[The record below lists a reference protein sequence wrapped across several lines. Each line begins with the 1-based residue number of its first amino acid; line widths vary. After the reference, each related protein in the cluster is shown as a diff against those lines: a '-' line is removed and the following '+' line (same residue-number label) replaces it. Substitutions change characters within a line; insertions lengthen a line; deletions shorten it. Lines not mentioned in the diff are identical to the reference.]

1 MKFFIAIFYIA
12 VCSLALFAQTNT
24 EILAAAN
31 GQKFTVADLPPDLR
45 EAYKQRNAKTAR
57 LRQEILTQMIVDTLL
72 ETEAA
77 ARRIEVEKLLEEI
90 KPELIRTPTEAEIKA
105 VYTANKAKIGE
116 RALDDGLRAQIV
128 AFLSREAEQKATVAF
143 VKRLQVKYKVTPV
156 KPLNAPNLK
165 AADVLFTVGAKR
177 ITVAQ
182 FEQRARREIYEFR
195 AGVYDAVVYALEETI
210 YSRLVETEAQK
221 SGIASGDLLAR
232 EITDKLRD
240 FSDEESARLRDD
252 FQQRLFQKYNAQ
264 ILVKEPEPFAQNI
277 STDDD
282 PFQGN
287 ANAPVTIVMFSDFQ
301 CSACS
306 ATHPVLQKVLAGY
319 GDKIRF
325 VVRDFP
331 LTTIHKDAFL
341 AAQAANAANAQGKFF
356 EYTEILYRNQAA
368 LDAAS
373 LKKYAA
379 DSGLNV
385 GQFELDLQSGKFATE
400 VRRDMADGKSY
411 GINGTPTIFV
421 NGVKVRGLS
430 AKSFRAAIEKAL
442 AKTKAGSGSK

>member
-1 MKFFIAIFYIA
+1 MKFFIALFYIA
-12 VCSLALFAQTNT
+12 VCSLAAFAQTNA
-24 EILAAAN
+24 EILASAN
-31 GQKFTVADLPPDLR
+31 GQKLTVADLPPELR
-45 EAYKQRNAKTAR
+45 EAYKQRNAKTAE

-77 ARRIEVEKLLEEI
+77 ARKIDVEKMLEEI
-90 KPELIRTPTEAEIKA
+90 KPELFSKPTEAQIKA
-105 VYTANKAKIGE
+105 VYNANKAKIGA
-116 RALDDGLRAQIV
+116 RTLDEVRDQIV
-128 AFLSREAEQKATVAF
+128 AFLSREAEKKNTVDF
-143 VKRLQVKYKVTPV
+143 VKRLQAKYKVTPV
-156 KPLNAPNLK
+156 KPLNASNLK
-165 AADVLFTVGAKR
+165 AADVLFTIGAKR

-195 AGVYDAVVYALEETI
+195 AEIYDAVVYALEEMI

-221 SGIASGDLLAR
+221 SGITSGDLLAR

-240 FSDEESARLRDD
+240 FSNEESARLRDN
-252 FQQRLFQKYNAQ
+252 FQQKLFQKYAAQ

-287 ANAPVTIVMFSDFQ
+287 ARAPVTVVMFSDFQ
-301 CSACS
+301 CSVCA
-306 ATHPVLQKVLAGY
+306 ATHPVLQKVLAEY
-319 GDKIRF
+319 GDKIRL

-331 LTTIHKDAFL
+331 LITIHKDAFL

-368 LDAAS
+368 LDADS

-385 GQFELDLQSGKFATE
+385 GQFELDLQSGKFAGE
-400 VRRDMADGKSY
+400 VRRDMADGKNY
-411 GINGTPTIFV
+411 GVNGTPTIFV
-421 NGVKVRGLS
+421 NGVRIRSLT
-430 AKSFRAAIEKAL
+430 AKSFRGAIEKAL
-442 AKTKAGSGSK
+442 AKPKAGAASR